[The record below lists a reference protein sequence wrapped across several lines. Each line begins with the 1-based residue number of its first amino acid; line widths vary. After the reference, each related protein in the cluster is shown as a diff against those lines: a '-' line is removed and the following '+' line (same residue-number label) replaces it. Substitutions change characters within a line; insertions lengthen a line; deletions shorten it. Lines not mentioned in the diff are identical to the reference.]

1 MNSAKTKG
9 PVWDKAN
16 STYMRVIYLS
26 NGISLVGYSKKYQ
39 LNERIDKVE
48 LLQNWILRDYK
59 GGYLDRKTTD
69 PKITPL
75 DRIEYFI
82 KHNETYYPVIN
93 LYYDF
98 PEWVNQK
105 WMDNRK
111 FFYFI
116 KRFYEMIRQGHAPSA
131 IINALEVRTRASAK
145 DPFDLTSMRFPFM
158 PDLNAYVH
166 RLRLEGKY
174 PEEAIENFYR
184 KYIEKY
190 FRKPQ

>member
-1 MNSAKTKG
+1 MNSTKTKD
-9 PVWDKAN
+9 PVWDRAN
-16 STYMRVIYLS
+16 STYMRVIYLC
-26 NGISLVGYSKKYQ
+26 NGISLVGYSKKYA
-39 LNERIDKVE
+39 LNERTDKVE

-59 GGYLDRKTTD
+59 VGYLDRKTTN

-75 DRIEYFI
+75 DRIEYLI

-93 LYYDF
+93 LYYEF

-105 WMDNRK
+105 WMDNKK

-116 KRFYEMIRQGHAPSA
+116 KRFYEMIRQGEMPST
-131 IINALEVRTRASAK
+131 IVNALEIRTRASSK
-145 DPFDLTSMRFPFM
+145 DPFDLTCMRFPFM
-158 PDLNAYVH
+158 PDLNAYAH

-174 PEEAIENFYR
+174 ADEAIENFYR

-190 FRKPQ
+190 FKKPQ